1 MCPVSLGK
9 LMLLF
14 ASTHRVGEKLWDSL
28 CSCTALLTH
37 PSLLVQWLYLH
48 HSNRSRR
55 HFMDIAE
62 IEAALKKLYVV
73 SKTESRAGFPHFRNA
88 AEGETTDEA

>member
-1 MCPVSLGK
+1 
-9 LMLLF
+9 MLLF

-37 PSLLVQWLYLH
+37 PSLLVQWLYLQ
-48 HSNRSRR
+48 RCIYIIPT
-55 HFMDIAE
+55 DPE

-73 SKTESRAGFPHFRNA
+73 SKTESRAGFPYFRNA
-88 AEGETTDEA
+88 AEGKTTDEA